1 MIKTVDINWFY
12 RDAFEMAMNEI
23 TFLADAIYTRVTRM
37 NAGYIYR
44 RVVHIH
50 RALKVSFAFLSFF
63 FFFIQ
68 RVHVGTSS
76 AFRMFCDSDERT
88 HVIRCVRWH
97 EMIAK
102 HFLKR
107 VFRYNLR
114 TKNSGSLFEK
124 MFESLIPRV
133 REREREK
140 KHAVQC
146 CHLVHLYRT
155 KPPSIMQYTLLSFG
169 DSSHT
174 FFLLFFSIFFLYFNR
189 VKML

>member
-133 REREREK
+133 RERERERK
-140 KHAVQC
+140 ST
-146 CHLVHLYRT
+146 LYSAAT
-155 KPPSIMQYTLLSFG
+155 SSIYTELN
-169 DSSHT
+169 H
-174 FFLLFFSIFFLYFNR
+174 R
-189 VKML
+189 V

>member
-114 TKNSGSLFEK
+114 TKKTRDRYPKKCSNLLF
-124 MFESLIPRV
+124 LGW
-133 REREREK
+133 EREREST
-140 KHAVQC
+140 
-146 CHLVHLYRT
+146 LYSAAT
-155 KPPSIMQYTLLSFG
+155 SSI
-169 DSSHT
+169 HT
-174 FFLLFFSIFFLYFNR
+174 ELNR
-189 VKML
+189 V

>member
-63 FFFIQ
+63 LFFFIQ

-114 TKNSGSLFEK
+114 TKKTRDRYPKK

-133 REREREK
+133 REREREST
-140 KHAVQC
+140 
-146 CHLVHLYRT
+146 LYSAAT
-155 KPPSIMQYTLLSFG
+155 SSI
-169 DSSHT
+169 HT
-174 FFLLFFSIFFLYFNR
+174 ELNR
-189 VKML
+189 V